1 MLRSLFYV
9 QCFNVKAKR
18 SAGERRAGDGMPPV
32 RGPRVSPQRQRFSYS
47 GRHFGVAQN
56 RGTKSGGKI
65 PRRGGLVW
73 VRNVVLLSTSAGPEQ
88 RCDCCAVTRCSVLL
102 FRGGFS
108 EGSGAAGPAIGV
120 RSPPSSCAFFVWWG
134 FLGFHPRSFHPI

>member
-65 PRRGGLVW
+65 PRRGGLMW
-73 VRNVVLLSTSAGPEQ
+73 VRNVVLLSSSAGPEQ
-88 RCDCCAVTRCSVLL
+88 RCDCCAVTLCSVLL

-134 FLGFHPRSFHPI
+134 FLGLHPRSFHPL

>member
-1 MLRSLFYV
+1 M
-9 QCFNVKAKR
+9 
-18 SAGERRAGDGMPPV
+18 
-32 RGPRVSPQRQRFSYS
+32 
-47 GRHFGVAQN
+47 
-56 RGTKSGGKI
+56 
-65 PRRGGLVW
+65 W
-73 VRNVVLLSTSAGPEQ
+73 VRNVVLLSSSAGPEQ
-88 RCDCCAVTRCSVLL
+88 RCDCCAVTLCSVLL